1 VGAVSQLA
9 QQNKEIKILQRQKN
23 NETKTNETKNNEM

>member
-23 NETKTNETKNNEM
+23 NETKNKRNEK